1 MTLLLQ
7 AGTWFQWFVELGGEV
22 KAAVFQSIDGLVTSL
37 FARLP
42 YLLAGVIVILL
53 FWLLSKLVKSIF
65 LAGTRRTKI
74 DARLRILIS
83 RMLVVVVLTLGI
95 FTSLTVIVPSFDLGS
110 LIAGLGFTSFVV
122 GFAKG

>member
-1 MTLLLQ
+1 MTVLLQ
-7 AGTWFQWFVELGGEV
+7 AGTWSQWLIDLGNEV

-42 YLLAGVIVILL
+42 YLLAGVIVILI
-53 FWLLSKLVKSIF
+53 FWLLSRAVKSIF

-110 LIAGLGFTSFVV
+110 
-122 GFAKG
+122 